1 MDGQSSRLAGIELAP
16 LVGWSLPA
24 LLAFALV
31 LGCQTDREASLG
43 SRSEPAAGGSAHPL
57 PVADP
62 TPAKPAELAAA
73 TPAELAA
80 SGPTEP
86 EPRRPDVLYVPTPQ
100 DVVEAMLVLAR
111 VGKDDVVYDLG
122 CGDGRIVVT
131 AAERY
136 GARAVGYDI
145 DPERVRE
152 ARQNVAA
159 HHVEPLVSIE
169 QRDIFTLDLSTAS
182 VVALYLLPELNV
194 KLLPQLERMKPGSR
208 IVSHDFDIAGVVP
221 TKVLRLGADHKGVA
235 HSVYFY
241 ELPLIKEP

>member
-1 MDGQSSRLAGIELAP
+1 LARIEFAP
-16 LVGWSLPA
+16 VVGWSLPA
-24 LLAFALV
+24 LLAVGLV
-31 LGCQTDREASLG
+31 LGCPTDRESSLA
-43 SRSEPAAGGSAHPL
+43 SRSEPAAGGSPHPL
-57 PVADP
+57 SVPDP
-62 TPAKPAELAAA
+62 PSSGST
-73 TPAELAA
+73 ELAA

-241 ELPLIKEP
+241 ELPLTKEPPQ